1 VKEIIL
7 SGVNL
12 GDFGAGTDENFY
24 GLIQA
29 LDQEVPVER
38 FRISSIEPNLLSDDI
53 IAFVHTSE
61 KFVPHFHIPLQSG
74 SDELLRKMRRRYER
88 ELYTRRIEAIR
99 RLMPDCGIG
108 VDVIVG
114 FPGETEAEFLETYQ
128 YLNELPV
135 SYLHVFPY
143 SERANT
149 TAVKLPGS
157 VPLKE
162 RMQRSEMLRILSEK
176 KRRAFYAGH
185 IGSVRPVLF
194 EQEEK
199 NGFMYG
205 FTDNYIRVK
214 TQYDPLLV
222 NEVRPVELGQPDA
235 DGDLCGIEISAFIPA
250 H

>member
-1 VKEIIL
+1 
-7 SGVNL
+7 
-12 GDFGAGTDENFY
+12 
-24 GLIQA
+24 
-29 LDQEVPVER
+29 VER
-38 FRISSIEPNLLSDDI
+38 FRISSIEPNLLTDEI
-53 IAFVHTSE
+53 IAFVHGSE

-99 RLMPDCGIG
+99 KRMPECGIG

-114 FPGETEAEFLETYQ
+114 FPGETEAEFLETYH

-149 TAVKLPGS
+149 TAIKLPGA
-157 VPLKE
+157 VPMKE

-176 KRRAFYAGH
+176 KRRAFYAEH
-185 IGSVRPVLF
+185 IGTVRPVLF

-199 NGFMYG
+199 QGFMYG

-222 NEVRPVELGQPDA
+222 NEIREAELGQPDA
-235 DGDLCGIEISAFIPA
+235 DGDLYAVENPAFI
-250 H
+250 HTH